1 MDKILKLMTSFLA
14 INFAVKNVF
23 HIKSTILRLNL
34 VETGGKHE
42 YILGVKLVIKIGMNA
57 FRIMYFKDFS

>member
-1 MDKILKLMTSFLA
+1 MTSFLA

-23 HIKSTILRLNL
+23 HIKSTILRLNQ

-42 YILGVKLVIKIGMNA
+42 YILGVKLVFKIGMNA